1 MNNSIFTT
9 NYIFVWSKA
18 REANKS
24 ICSLLTKVK
33 WGASVVAL
41 ALSACASPS
50 SKNHS
55 LELHSYELGAK
66 AQVILRAPKANGADP
81 VPYSVVFEKDEL
93 RRFLEVEHLPL
104 SEKAMQLLDKESC
117 RLGLGHKP
125 FSLGIEAGTDHAVRQ
140 MEKQQSAGDYYR
152 RSNSPAIKYG
162 FLDKGEP
169 KWLGGGRE
177 AVHDLFS
184 IDEDRPFGMLIRCGY
199 NSDREQLVN
208 CTVKRDVNRVVS
220 VQYNICSN
228 MLIYLK
234 EIDSLYFDFIKK
246 IVVKPN

>member
-104 SEKAMQLLDKESC
+104 SEKAMQLL
-117 RLGLGHKP
+117 
-125 FSLGIEAGTDHAVRQ
+125 RQ

-246 IVVKPN
+246 IVVKPNLTENYRYQG